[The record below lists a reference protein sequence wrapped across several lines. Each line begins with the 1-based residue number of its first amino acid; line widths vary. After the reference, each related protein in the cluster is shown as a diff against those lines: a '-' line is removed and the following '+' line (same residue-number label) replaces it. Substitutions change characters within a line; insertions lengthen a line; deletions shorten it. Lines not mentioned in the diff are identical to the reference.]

1 MGSSS
6 GCGLGSDPGGDPV
19 RARLGVAGGLSDGT
33 SVFGQC
39 RDAGTE
45 GAVLGDG
52 GPGVTVR
59 LEAGEAGRG
68 CEGVAG
74 ERGLVGDGGADR
86 QGCLDRVC
94 RVRSDDH
101 GAGDFV
107 AEGVGGGGLVFDGWE
122 SGSELLQHEGEDG
135 GGGEVC
141 VGFGGW
147 ERWWWRNVH
156 RF

>member
-6 GCGLGSDPGGDPV
+6 CCGSGSDTEGDVVRGAFGG
-19 RARLGVAGGLSDGT
+19 GGLSDCA

-59 LEAGEAGRG
+59 LEAGETGRG
-68 CEGVAG
+68 CEGVAR

-86 QGCLDRVC
+86 EGCLDRVC
-94 RVRSDDH
+94 RVRGDDH

-107 AEGVGGGGLVFDGWE
+107 AERVGGGGLGFEGRE
-122 SGSELLQHEGEDG
+122 SVDELIQHEGEDV

-141 VGFGGW
+141 LGFGGW
-147 ERWWWRNVH
+147 GWWWRNVH